1 MFRFI
6 NILILSAL
14 LLLAACSQGKE
25 TIEHEISETADSL
38 KLFPEFNELSKGYIK
53 RKKKVS
59 ARFFQE
65 HIDRDGF
72 SGMFLVAKN
81 GVILFERTSG
91 FRDRKNKERLTAD
104 TPIHVASISKV
115 ATALAILRLCD
126 QGKIKLDED
135 IRTYLPGLPY
145 EGITVRMLLNHR
157 SGIPY
162 YGYFTHRTWDLGTT
176 LSNRDILKLIK
187 KHRFPLNFKP
197 NNKFSYC
204 NTNYAL
210 LALIAENISGIEF
223 PVLMKQ
229 LIFDPLGMNN
239 SLIVHPK
246 TDFAEISPSYNSS
259 WRQQEFDYLDA
270 VYGDKNLYT
279 TARDL
284 LKMDMATY
292 SPKFLSDSLKTEMF
306 KGYSY
311 EKRGK
316 ANYGLGIRMSEEK
329 DKEIYFFHTGWWHG
343 STGCYTTLR
352 ADTTCIIAIS
362 NKYTRSVYLTKSLAP
377 HFGNYP
383 FGFVFE

>member
-1 MFRFI
+1 MCRAFTI
-6 NILILSAL
+6 LLTSILIFLT
-14 LLLAACSQGKE
+14 ACSQGNT
-25 TIEHEISETADSL
+25 TIEQEINEKADSL
-38 KLFPEFNELSKGYIK
+38 KLFPEFNQLSKGYVK
-53 RKKKVS
+53 TKKKVS
-59 ARFFQE
+59 ARFFKE
-65 HIDRDGF
+65 HIGGDAF

-81 GVILFERTSG
+81 GVIIFERTSG

-104 TPIHVASISKV
+104 SPIHVASISKV

-126 QGKIKLDED
+126 QGKIGLDED

-145 EGITVRMLLNHR
+145 EGVTVRMLLNHR

-162 YGYFTHRTWDLGTT
+162 YGYFTFRTWHLGTT

-187 KHRFPLNFKP
+187 KHRFPMNFKP
-197 NNKFSYC
+197 NKKFAYC

-210 LALIAENISGIEF
+210 LALIAENVSGVEF
-223 PVLMKQ
+223 PELMKQ
-229 LIFDPLGMNN
+229 LIFDPLGMNHSFIAN
-239 SLIVHPK
+239 AN
-246 TDFAEISPSYNSS
+246 TDFKTISPSYDSR
-259 WRQQEFDYLDA
+259 WREQEFNYLDA

-292 SPKFLSDSLKTEMF
+292 SPHFVSDSLKTEMF
-306 KGYSY
+306 RGYSY

-329 DKEIYFFHTGWWHG
+329 DKETYFFHTGWWHG

-383 FGFVFE
+383 YGFVFE

>member
-1 MFRFI
+1 M
-6 NILILSAL
+6 LSVP

-25 TIEHEISETADSL
+25 TIEQEINETADSL

-53 RKKKVS
+53 RKKNVS
-59 ARFFQE
+59 ARFFKE

-91 FRDRKNKERLTAD
+91 FRNRKNKERLTAD
-104 TPIHVASISKV
+104 SPIHVASISKV

-126 QGKIKLDED
+126 QGKVKLDED

-157 SGIPY
+157 SGMPY
-162 YGYFTHRTWDLGTT
+162 YGYFTFRTWNHGKT
-176 LSNRDILKLIK
+176 LTNRDILKLIK
-187 KHRFPLNFKP
+187 KHRYPLNFKP
-197 NNKFSYC
+197 NKKFSYC

-210 LALIAENISGIEF
+210 LALIAENVSGIEF
-223 PVLMKQ
+223 PELMKQ

-239 SLIVHPK
+239 SVIVHPE
-246 TDFAEISPSYNSS
+246 TDFTTISPSYDSR
-259 WRQQEFDYLDA
+259 WKEQEFNYLDG

-306 KGYSY
+306 RGYSY

-352 ADTTCIIAIS
+352 ADTACIIAIS
-362 NKYTRSVYLTKSLAP
+362 NKYTRSVYLTKSLSP

-383 FGFVFE
+383 YGFVFD